1 MNSTPNGTKSDTVGT
16 SVIHELEVVSGHW
29 AKAKPTN
36 KKIIAQFNFI
46 VHLPVLL
53 FPLKQINILIFGLQ
67 QNFWHCFKGVI
78 IYIPKII

>member
-1 MNSTPNGTKSDTVGT
+1 MPIPAAIKQLSRHFGPFHSNCDPVVSMNSTPNGTKSNTVGT

-46 VHLPVLL
+46 VHLHVLL
-53 FPLKQINILIFGLQ
+53 FSPE
-67 QNFWHCFKGVI
+67 
-78 IYIPKII
+78 